1 MLIVFKIL
9 LMCSLRSREEE
20 RISKPGAVSTPVKH
34 ADDHTPKTVEEVVVE
49 RNEKQVP
56 TLPGKPSK
64 ILHSEN
70 ICNQP
75 K

>member
-1 MLIVFKIL
+1 
-9 LMCSLRSREEE
+9 MCSLRSREEE

-34 ADDHTPKTVEEVVVE
+34 ADDHTPKTEEVVVE
-49 RNEKQVP
+49 RNEKQAP

-70 ICNQP
+70 ICSQT